1 MTSMDEIEKKFIQ
14 NGKLITIPRKMTT
27 KRLVLEWFRQKLLD
41 EGDSFTE
48 RELNEIIK
56 RYYADFAIIRRY
68 LVDYKLISRDSAG
81 MQYTVELKEK

>member
-41 EGDSFTE
+41 VGSTFTE

-56 RYYADFAIIRRY
+56 RYYTDFALIRRY
-68 LVDYKLISRDSAG
+68 LVDYKLMSRDSAG
-81 MQYTVELKEK
+81 MQYTIELEEN